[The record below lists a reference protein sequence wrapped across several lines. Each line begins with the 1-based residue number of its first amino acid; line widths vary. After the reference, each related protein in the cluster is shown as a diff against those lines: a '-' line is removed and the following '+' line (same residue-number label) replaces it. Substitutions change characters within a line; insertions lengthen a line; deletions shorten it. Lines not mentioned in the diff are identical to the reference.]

1 MSRRGKGSR
10 FGSRFGGDDDMSM
23 MGDINPMDGV
33 SNLSDVMLVFAC
45 GLMVAVILNWN
56 VDITKKVVKEDVTMD
71 EEIELNESLSDDP
84 NTVSNVEQN
93 YEQFG
98 TVYHDPS
105 TGKYY
110 VVYEEEE

>member
-1 MSRRGKGSR
+1 
-10 FGSRFGGDDDMSM
+10 MSM

-45 GLMVAVILNWN
+45 GLMVAIILNWN
-56 VDITKKVVKEDVTMD
+56 VDITKKVVKEDVKMD
-71 EEIELNESLSDDP
+71 EEIEVNESLSDDP
-84 NTVSNVEQN
+84 SQVQNVEEN

-98 TVYHDPS
+98 TVYHDPA

-110 VVYEEEE
+110 VVYDEEE